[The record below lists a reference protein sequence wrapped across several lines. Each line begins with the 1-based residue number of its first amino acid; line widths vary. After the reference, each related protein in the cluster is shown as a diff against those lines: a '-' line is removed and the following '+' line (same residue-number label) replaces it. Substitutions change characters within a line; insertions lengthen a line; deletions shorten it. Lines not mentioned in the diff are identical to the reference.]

1 MKILIIEDTEIHMQS
16 AREQFG
22 SHELE
27 VVSSYEQGEFALQ
40 KVGFDVV
47 LTDLMMPKG
56 GDAIMGPK
64 GMRYIFDLL
73 PYGFPLLLLATKKST
88 PYIGLVTDVNH
99 HDHPMSA
106 CIDPLSS
113 AYWNEQD
120 SQRALFRMNDSKVGI
135 FHAPFLSD
143 GRKDWNRVLE
153 VLLK

>member
-1 MKILIIEDTEIHMQS
+1 MEILVIEDTEMHMQS
-16 AREQFG
+16 AREQLSG
-22 SHELE
+22 HNLE
-27 VVSSYEQGEFALQ
+27 IVSAYEAAEISLQ
-40 KVGFDVV
+40 HNQYNVV

-56 GDAIMGPK
+56 GNSVMSPK

-73 PYGFPLLLLATKKST
+73 PYGFPLILLAAKKNV

-113 AYWNEQD
+113 AYWNEKN
-120 SQRALFRMNDSKVGI
+120 SPSSLLRINNSRVGI
-135 FHAPFLSD
+135 FHAPFLD
-143 GRKDWNRVLE
+143 DQRKDWNRVLE